1 MSSFLDGRIL
11 KIMQRRYKF
20 EQLPFASLGTERKDG
35 REGDGSLPGLCRGPQ
50 LGSKSDRKTRLH
62 LFTAPKL
69 KRCHDLQ
76 ITVSLFYS
84 SFIHLLTVTYLNTLN
99 REYVV
104 QRVEK
109 SEARP

>member
-50 LGSKSDRKTRLH
+50 LGSESDRKTRLH

-69 KRCHDLQ
+69 KRCYDLQ
-76 ITVSLFYS
+76 ITMSLFFFAVLLLIH
-84 SFIHLLTVTYLNTLN
+84 SFAHCYLPKHPEP
-99 REYVV
+99 RICGSASGE
-104 QRVEK
+104 E
-109 SEARP
+109 